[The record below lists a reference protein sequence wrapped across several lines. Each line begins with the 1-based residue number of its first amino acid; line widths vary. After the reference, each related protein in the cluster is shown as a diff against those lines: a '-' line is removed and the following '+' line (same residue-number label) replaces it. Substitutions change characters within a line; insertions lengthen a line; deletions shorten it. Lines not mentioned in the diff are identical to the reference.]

1 MRWDTPTGLEWT
13 RSQEEWDVPSGMEWA
28 RKSEAWDVPKGLE
41 WERGWWEWPTRMKR
55 ARAPIGVGCAHL
67 KGTGNRTNGVRC
79 THQNGMGKKPGGTL
93 QEGIRWSPEGVGHTH
108 WNRNEPKPD
117 EEQEV
122 GL

>member
-1 MRWDTPTGLEWT
+1 MGKEL
-13 RSQEEWDVPSGMEWA
+13 RSVGCTQGIGIGKRVVGGAHQNEKG
-28 RKSEAWDVPKGLE
+28 KS
-41 WERGWWEWPTRMKR
+41 
-55 ARAPIGVGCAHL
+55 PIGVGCAHL

-93 QEGIRWSPEGVGHTH
+93 QEGICWSPEGVGHTH